1 MARRSPALP
10 LLFSLLASLFLA
22 ACDNDRQDER
32 PPETGD
38 RAVARVDGQP
48 IWASDVKREAVAQG
62 LIGEGEPLDIQSDLF
77 RQVLEE
83 VIDRDL
89 LAAEAT
95 KRGINK
101 DPVTQRRLAA
111 ARKRILGDMLVASVV
126 EKGVTEDNIQTLYRE
141 QQKLSARSEEVKA
154 RQILLPTA
162 TAAEDVKKLLAAGAS
177 FDALAMERSIDSA
190 TRFSG
195 GDFGSFFTLDIMSP
209 AYQAALKAAQPGQVV
224 GPIAVEGG
232 WAIVRVDEKRQE
244 QPIAIEAARPQI
256 VRFLTYGQVRDLL
269 EKLRGG
275 AKVENL
281 LPHGPA
287 LPGAPSEPAAAPTGP
302 PALPPPSAE
311 GPPSQV
317 QTLQG
322 QTPGAPAAS
331 PPAKTPGSPKP

>member
-1 MARRSPALP
+1 MARPSVP
-10 LLFSLLASLFLA
+10 LFLLLSLLSSLFLA
-22 ACDNDRQDER
+22 GCDNDRVDEK

-89 LAAEAT
+89 LAAEAI
-95 KRGINK
+95 KRGLNK
-101 DPVTQRRLAA
+101 DPSVQRRLAA

-126 EKGVTEDNIQTLYRE
+126 EQGVTEDNIQTLYRE
-141 QQKLSARSEEVKA
+141 QQKLSAQSEEIKA
-154 RQILLPTA
+154 RQIVLPSA
-162 TAAEDVKKLLAAGAS
+162 AAAEDVKKLLAAGAS
-177 FDALAMERSIDSA
+177 FDALAMERSTDSA

-195 GDFGSFFTLDIMSP
+195 GDFGSFFTLDVMSP
-209 AYQAALKAAQPGQVV
+209 AYQAALKAAQPGQIV
-224 GPIAVEGG
+224 GPVAVEGG
-232 WAIVRVDEKRQE
+232 WAVIRVDEKRPE
-244 QPIAIEAARPQI
+244 QPISIEAARPQI

-281 LPHGPA
+281 MPKGPA
-287 LPGAPSEPAAAPTGP
+287 LPGAPSEPAAAPP
-302 PALPPPSAE
+302 
-311 GPPSQV
+311 
-317 QTLQG
+317 
-322 QTPGAPAAS
+322 APAAS
-331 PPAKTPGSPKP
+331 APGPASPSTATPPGPAKP

>member
-1 MARRSPALP
+1 MARPSVP
-10 LLFSLLASLFLA
+10 LFLLLSLLSSLFLA
-22 ACDNDRQDER
+22 GCDNDRVDEK

-89 LAAEAT
+89 LAAEAI
-95 KRGINK
+95 KRGLNK
-101 DPVTQRRLAA
+101 DPSVQRRLAA

-141 QQKLSARSEEVKA
+141 QQKLSAQSEEIKA
-154 RQILLPTA
+154 RQIVLPSA
-162 TAAEDVKKLLAAGAS
+162 AAAEDVKKLLAAGAS
-177 FDALAMERSIDSA
+177 FDALAMERSTDSA

-195 GDFGSFFTLDIMSP
+195 GDFGSFFTLDVMSP
-209 AYQAALKAAQPGQVV
+209 AYQAALKAAQPGQIV
-224 GPIAVEGG
+224 GPVAVEGG
-232 WAIVRVDEKRQE
+232 WAVIRVDEKRPE
-244 QPIAIEAARPQI
+244 QPISIEAARPQI

-281 LPHGPA
+281 MPKGPA
-287 LPGAPSEPAAAPTGP
+287 LPGAPSEPAAAPP
-302 PALPPPSAE
+302 
-311 GPPSQV
+311 
-317 QTLQG
+317 
-322 QTPGAPAAS
+322 APAAS
-331 PPAKTPGSPKP
+331 APGPASPSTATPPGPAKP

>member
-1 MARRSPALP
+1 MARPSVP
-10 LLFSLLASLFLA
+10 LFLLLCLFSGLFLA
-22 ACDNDRQDER
+22 GCDNDRADEK

-48 IWASDVKREAVAQG
+48 IWASDVKRDAVAQG

-89 LAAEAT
+89 LAAEAI
-95 KRGINK
+95 KRGLNK
-101 DPVTQRRLAA
+101 DPSVQRRLAA
-111 ARKRILGDMLVASVV
+111 ARKRILGDMLVAGVV

-141 QQKLSARSEEVKA
+141 QQKLSAQSEEIKA
-154 RQILLPTA
+154 RQIVLPSA
-162 TAAEDVKKLLAAGAS
+162 AAAEDVKKLLAAGAS
-177 FDALAMERSIDSA
+177 FDALAMERSTDSA

-195 GDFGSFFTLDIMSP
+195 GDFGGFFTLDVMSP

-224 GPIAVEGG
+224 GPVAVEGG
-232 WAIVRVDEKRQE
+232 WAVIRVDEKRPE
-244 QPIAIEAARPQI
+244 KPISIEAARPQI

-281 LPHGPA
+281 LPKGPA
-287 LPGAPSEPAAAPTGP
+287 LPGAPSEPAAAPPAPAPSSPTPASPTSATPTGP
-302 PALPPPSAE
+302 
-311 GPPSQV
+311 
-317 QTLQG
+317 
-322 QTPGAPAAS
+322 
-331 PPAKTPGSPKP
+331 AKP

>member
-1 MARRSPALP
+1 MARPSVP
-10 LLFSLLASLFLA
+10 LFLLLSLLASLFLA
-22 ACDNDRQDER
+22 GCDNDRVDEK

-89 LAAEAT
+89 LAAEAI
-95 KRGINK
+95 KRGLNK
-101 DPVTQRRLAA
+101 DPSVQRRLAA
-111 ARKRILGDMLVASVV
+111 ARKRILGDMLVAGVV

-141 QQKLSARSEEVKA
+141 QQKLSAQSEEIKA
-154 RQILLPTA
+154 RQIVLPSA
-162 TAAEDVKKLLAAGAS
+162 AAAEDVKKLLAAGAS
-177 FDALAMERSIDSA
+177 FDALAMERSTDSA

-195 GDFGSFFTLDIMSP
+195 GDFGGFFTLDVMSP
-209 AYQAALKAAQPGQVV
+209 AYQAALKASQPGQIV
-224 GPIAVEGG
+224 GPVAVEGG
-232 WAIVRVDEKRQE
+232 WAVIRVDEKRPE
-244 QPIAIEAARPQI
+244 QPISIEAARPQI

-281 LPHGPA
+281 LPKGPA
-287 LPGAPSEPAAAPTGP
+287 LPGAPSEPAAAPP
-302 PALPPPSAE
+302 
-311 GPPSQV
+311 
-317 QTLQG
+317 
-322 QTPGAPAAS
+322 APAAS
-331 PPAKTPGSPKP
+331 APGPASPTTATPTGPAKP

>member
-1 MARRSPALP
+1 MARRSIALP
-10 LLFSLLASLFLA
+10 LLLSLVTSLLLA
-22 ACDNDRQDER
+22 ACDTEKRDDR

-48 IWASDVKREAVAQG
+48 IWASDVKREAVSQG

-89 LAAEAT
+89 LAAEAI

-101 DPVTQRRLAA
+101 DPTVQRRLAA
-111 ARKRILGDMLVASVV
+111 ARKRILGDMLVAGVV
-126 EKGVTEDNIQTLYRE
+126 EKGVTEENIQTLYRE
-141 QQKLSARSEEVKA
+141 QQKLSARSEEIKA
-154 RQILLPTA
+154 RQILLPSA
-162 TAAEDVKKLLAAGAS
+162 PAAEDVKKLLAAGAS
-177 FDALAMERSIDSA
+177 FDALAMERSTDSA

-195 GDFGSFFTLDIMSP
+195 GDFGGFFTLDVMSP
-209 AYQAALKAAQPGQVV
+209 AYQAALKAAQPGQIV
-224 GPIAVEGG
+224 GPVAVEGG
-232 WAIVRVDEKRQE
+232 WAIVRVDEKRPE

-281 LPHGPA
+281 LPKGPA
-287 LPGAPSEPAAAPTGP
+287 LPGAPSEPAAAPPAP
-302 PALPPPSAE
+302 PATPTPTNP
-311 GPPSQV
+311 GP
-317 QTLQG
+317 TN
-322 QTPGAPAAS
+322 PGPAPDAPTAS
-331 PPAKTPGSPKP
+331 PPAKTPGPAKP

>member
-1 MARRSPALP
+1 MARPSVP
-10 LLFSLLASLFLA
+10 LFLLLSLLSSLFLA
-22 ACDNDRQDER
+22 GCDNDRVDEK

-89 LAAEAT
+89 LAAEAI
-95 KRGINK
+95 KRGLNK
-101 DPVTQRRLAA
+101 DPSVQRRLAA

-141 QQKLSARSEEVKA
+141 QQKLSAQSEEIKA
-154 RQILLPTA
+154 RQIVLPSA
-162 TAAEDVKKLLAAGAS
+162 AAAEDVKKLLAAGAS
-177 FDALAMERSIDSA
+177 FDALAMERSTDSA

-195 GDFGSFFTLDIMSP
+195 GDFGSFFTLDVMSP
-209 AYQAALKAAQPGQVV
+209 AYQAALKAAQPGQII
-224 GPIAVEGG
+224 GPVAVEGG
-232 WAIVRVDEKRQE
+232 WAVIRVDEKRPE
-244 QPIAIEAARPQI
+244 QPISIEAARPQI

-281 LPHGPA
+281 MPKGPA
-287 LPGAPSEPAAAPTGP
+287 LPGAPSEPAAAPP
-302 PALPPPSAE
+302 
-311 GPPSQV
+311 V
-317 QTLQG
+317 
-322 QTPGAPAAS
+322 PAAS
-331 PPAKTPGSPKP
+331 APGPASPSTATPPGPAKP

>member
-1 MARRSPALP
+1 MARPSVP
-10 LLFSLLASLFLA
+10 LFLLLCLLSGLFLA
-22 ACDNDRQDER
+22 GCENDRADEK

-48 IWASDVKREAVAQG
+48 IWASDVKRDAVAQG

-89 LAAEAT
+89 LAAEAI
-95 KRGINK
+95 KRGLNK
-101 DPVTQRRLAA
+101 DPSVQRRLAA
-111 ARKRILGDMLVASVV
+111 ARKRILGDMLVAGVV

-141 QQKLSARSEEVKA
+141 QQKLSAQSEEIKA
-154 RQILLPTA
+154 RQIVLPSA

-177 FDALAMERSIDSA
+177 FDALAMERSTDSA

-195 GDFGSFFTLDIMSP
+195 GDFGGFFTLDVMSP

-224 GPIAVEGG
+224 GPVAVEGG
-232 WAIVRVDEKRQE
+232 WAVIRVDEKRPE
-244 QPIAIEAARPQI
+244 QPISIEAARPQI

-281 LPHGPA
+281 MPKGPA
-287 LPGAPSEPAAAPTGP
+287 LPGAPSEPAAAPP
-302 PALPPPSAE
+302 
-311 GPPSQV
+311 
-317 QTLQG
+317 
-322 QTPGAPAAS
+322 APAAS
-331 PPAKTPGSPKP
+331 APGPASPSTATPPGPAKP

>member
-1 MARRSPALP
+1 MARPSVP
-10 LLFSLLASLFLA
+10 LFLLLSLLSSLFLA
-22 ACDNDRQDER
+22 GCDNDRVDEK

-89 LAAEAT
+89 LAAEAI
-95 KRGINK
+95 KRGLNK
-101 DPVTQRRLAA
+101 DPSVQRRLAA

-141 QQKLSARSEEVKA
+141 QQKLSAQSEEIKA
-154 RQILLPTA
+154 RQIVLPSA
-162 TAAEDVKKLLAAGAS
+162 AAAEDVKKLLAAGAS
-177 FDALAMERSIDSA
+177 FDALAMERSTDSA

-195 GDFGSFFTLDIMSP
+195 GDFGSFFTLDVMSP
-209 AYQAALKAAQPGQVV
+209 AYQAALKAAQPGQIV
-224 GPIAVEGG
+224 GPVAVEGG
-232 WAIVRVDEKRQE
+232 WAVIRVDEKRPE
-244 QPIAIEAARPQI
+244 QPISIEAARPQI

-281 LPHGPA
+281 MPKGPA
-287 LPGAPSEPAAAPTGP
+287 LPGAPSEPAAAPP
-302 PALPPPSAE
+302 
-311 GPPSQV
+311 V
-317 QTLQG
+317 
-322 QTPGAPAAS
+322 PAAS
-331 PPAKTPGSPKP
+331 APGPASPSTATPPGPAKP